1 MAARVPASRWA
12 TAFRC
17 ATCRTSSIRARRIMC
32 AASSAPS
39 PNARIAIS
47 SPRTRH
53 STSTAGSS
61 NITSSASGRRIS
73 GKNIRSSA
81 TRCKPSF
88 RSIGSNRSDIDREP
102 KQRGR
107 RSMSAAD
114 KHGHE
119 REHAHGHGHKHG
131 GDGHTHKA
139 APMVE
144 EITDYEVL
152 EIAVRELAIEH
163 GLFTAEDHRQFT
175 EWAEAV
181 GPAAGSRL
189 VAKAWTDPAFK
200 ARLLKDGTE
209 ACKEVGIDWAEP
221 TGFGTP
227 SDYTNFRVLE
237 DTPTLHHVIVCT
249 LCSCYPRPVLGMSP
263 EWYRS
268 TNYRRRLVRWPRE
281 VIAEF
286 GLILPPEG
294 GVRIEDSNQ
303 KCRFMVLPVRPEGT
317 KNWTEERL
325 AEIVTRE
332 CMIGV
337 ALPRPGRTVDIHPI
351 HKARRPVRN
360 SREQGSVAQ

>member
-1 MAARVPASRWA
+1 
-12 TAFRC
+12 
-17 ATCRTSSIRARRIMC
+17 
-32 AASSAPS
+32 
-39 PNARIAIS
+39 
-47 SPRTRH
+47 
-53 STSTAGSS
+53 
-61 NITSSASGRRIS
+61 
-73 GKNIRSSA
+73 
-81 TRCKPSF
+81 
-88 RSIGSNRSDIDREP
+88 
-102 KQRGR
+102 
-107 RSMSAAD
+107 MSAAD
-114 KHGHE
+114 NHGQ
-119 REHAHGHGHKHG
+119 AHGHAHEHEHKHSHG
-131 GDGHTHKA
+131 GNGHTHKA

-163 GLFTAEDHRQFT
+163 GLFTAEDHRKFT

-189 VAKAWTDPAFK
+189 VAKAWKDPAFK
-200 ARLLKDGTE
+200 ARLMKDATE

-281 VIAEF
+281 VLAEF
-286 GLILPPEG
+286 GLILPPE
-294 GVRIEDSNQ
+294 VEIRIEDSNQ
-303 KCRFMVLPVRPEGT
+303 KCRFMVMPVQPQGT
-317 KNWTEERL
+317 DNWGEEKL
-325 AEIVTRE
+325 AAIVTRD

-337 ALPRPGRTVDIHPI
+337 ALPQPGRTADVHPV
-351 HKARRPVRN
+351 HKARRPVQSAKRPA
-360 SREQGSVAQ
+360 RAGQ